1 LYTKALSYLVPES
14 LLNPINATVEAS
26 KEVPTKDQE
35 TQKHLKRTDKP
46 ETTVLET
53 QTSKETSTHKETQEP
68 ETTQEEGTDKE
79 PSEKNI
85 SETPT
90 SKETSTPTIKEL
102 IKGPFQSYC
111 ATYLANRAAAY
122 LALEDWDN
130 TIKDANTVTLSFAY
144 CLLILQKVLQLDP
157 KHTKALLRRAKAYE
171 MKDKLEEALK
181 GNSTTNS
188 FLTRVDYQ
196 EVVKLDPSIKAAVEA
211 TRSLPPK
218 IEQQREKLKQEAIGE
233 FIFGCN

>member
-1 LYTKALSYLVPES
+1 
-14 LLNPINATVEAS
+14 
-26 KEVPTKDQE
+26 
-35 TQKHLKRTDKP
+35 
-46 ETTVLET
+46 
-53 QTSKETSTHKETQEP
+53 
-68 ETTQEEGTDKE
+68 
-79 PSEKNI
+79 
-85 SETPT
+85 
-90 SKETSTPTIKEL
+90 
-102 IKGPFQSYC
+102 
-111 ATYLANRAAAY
+111 
-122 LALEDWDN
+122 
-130 TIKDANTVTLSFAY
+130 
-144 CLLILQKVLQLDP
+144 VLQLDP